1 MSDSLSSLQVIESMY
16 QKPNPILTEIQ
27 DELAEIEEMKTV
39 KFVWTPDHS
48 GISGNK
54 KADEGVKEPL
64 RQPMVV

>member
-1 MSDSLSSLQVIESMY
+1 MY
-16 QKPNPILTEIQ
+16 QKPNPVLTEIQ

-39 KFVWTPDHS
+39 KFVWTPDS